1 VNRKTVLLID
11 DELVFLDALA
21 DALEF
26 EGFRVLKA
34 RTADQGIR
42 FLKSEKIDLVTI
54 DIMMD
59 PGESLRS
66 TVQPHEAGI
75 YVCEYVAKHHP
86 QLDAFCIS
94 VVNEEK
100 KIRQIESFGV
110 KFLRK
115 GETPL
120 RTVLN
125 MLRSRLT
132 GIAYS
137 TERDTL
143 KGRKRH

>member
-1 VNRKTVLLID
+1 MNSKTVLLID
-11 DELVFLDALA
+11 DEPAFLEALA

-34 RTADQGIR
+34 TNAEEGIKILSNHR
-42 FLKSEKIDLVTI
+42 IDLVTI
-54 DIMMD
+54 DVMID
-59 PGESLRS
+59 PGPSLRS
-66 TVQPHEAGI
+66 KVQPHEAGI
-75 YVCEYVAKHHP
+75 YICEYVAKNHP

-94 VVNEEK
+94 VVSDAETIK
-100 KIRQIESFGV
+100 KIQSFGV

-132 GIAYS
+132 GTAYS
-137 TERDTL
+137 TSR
-143 KGRKRH
+143 RQRP

>member
-1 VNRKTVLLID
+1 MSNKTILLID
-11 DELVFLDALA
+11 DEPSFLEALA

-34 RTADQGIR
+34 TNAEEGIR
-42 FLKSEKIDLVTI
+42 ILNSKKIDLVTI
-54 DIMMD
+54 DVMID
-59 PGESLRS
+59 PGPALRNK
-66 TVQPHEAGI
+66 VQPHEAGVYI
-75 YVCEYVAKHHP
+75 CEYVAKHHP

-94 VVNEEK
+94 VVSDLETIK
-100 KIRQIESFGV
+100 RIQSFGV

-132 GIAYS
+132 GTAYS
-137 TERDTL
+137 TSRRQ
-143 KGRKRH
+143 GA